1 MIYQFALKSS
11 STVWPDCVKKFR
23 LYLAMFGG
31 DLDWRSALNKLLTL
45 VSVILTTFLMVEVVL
60 EFVVVKPTS
69 TSEEQTEFDSK
80 VFPDVVVC
88 VDPAINKNRSGEY
101 GYHPTGFYRGAS
113 KEEKFIGWRGIS
125 GRNSSSDVLDDLLN
139 LETKNGLLE
148 PYGAYYKDKDGIV
161 RKSSVQLKDMLF
173 PYGRCLL
180 IQPEN
185 DQDVPLRKLFFSPNK
200 EAFLNSSGVPTTLKV
215 FLMDPLNSPLI
226 YPMNFQM
233 KGDHIRVHFDPTK
246 NDNISWL
253 FTVKV
258 SQSHHVQ
265 GDPLF
270 DCTEYTEDQTYGDCV
285 TAELSGL
292 FQEKLNCTPP
302 LLATH
307 ADQMCDVRFNLTAD
321 KSKEIFEL
329 FWNKYLN
336 FEPSSCKKPCTHT
349 AYEVQLKQVIET
361 NLRASIISTF
371 SRKY

>member
-161 RKSSVQLKDMLF
+161 RKSSVQLKI
-173 PYGRCLL
+173 C
-180 IQPEN
+180 
-185 DQDVPLRKLFFSPNK
+185 S
-200 EAFLNSSGVPTTLKV
+200 
-215 FLMDPLNSPLI
+215 FLMA
-226 YPMNFQM
+226 
-233 KGDHIRVHFDPTK
+233 G
-246 NDNISWL
+246 
-253 FTVKV
+253 V
-258 SQSHHVQ
+258 S
-265 GDPLF
+265 
-270 DCTEYTEDQTYGDCV
+270 
-285 TAELSGL
+285 
-292 FQEKLNCTPP
+292 
-302 LLATH
+302 
-307 ADQMCDVRFNLTAD
+307 
-321 KSKEIFEL
+321 
-329 FWNKYLN
+329 
-336 FEPSSCKKPCTHT
+336 
-349 AYEVQLKQVIET
+349 
-361 NLRASIISTF
+361 
-371 SRKY
+371 